1 MRQQLQEYIK
11 IADEKK
17 VRALYTIIA
26 PQESVTTEWWQ
37 DEQLISA
44 MKKQDA
50 AMESG
55 KDKGTPWEEAKK
67 RVMQRIEK

>member
-1 MRQQLQEYIK
+1 MQEYIK

-50 AMESG
+50 TMESG